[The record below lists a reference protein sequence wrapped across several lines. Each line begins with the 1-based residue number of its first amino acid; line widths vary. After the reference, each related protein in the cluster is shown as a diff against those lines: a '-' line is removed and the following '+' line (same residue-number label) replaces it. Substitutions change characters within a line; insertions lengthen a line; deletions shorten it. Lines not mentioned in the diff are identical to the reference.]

1 MQHPVVEINDLSRA
15 FGQKDALHQVSFR
28 ADVGQVYGL
37 VGANGAGKTT
47 LIKHLLG
54 LLRAQTG
61 SVRVFGLD
69 PVRDPVGVLGRV
81 GYLSEERELP
91 EWMRISELMSYTQ
104 AYHPT
109 WDSSY
114 ARELLETFG
123 LDPAKRIKELSKG
136 MRAQAGLVAAVAHRP
151 ELLILDEPSSG
162 LDAIVRRDILDAI
175 VRTVADDGRTVIFS
189 SHLLEEVE
197 RMSDNVTMLQQ
208 GRVVLSGPL
217 DDTRRG
223 FKRTRVRFAEHSD
236 NPPALEGAL
245 AMEGGGRLW
254 SVVHSVSLD
263 ELGQSVGKLGGEIV
277 ESRDATLEEIF
288 LARAGRNSRQA
299 EAA

>member
-1 MQHPVVEINDLSRA
+1 MGQTIIEVDNLSRS
-15 FGQKDALHQVSFR
+15 FGTKEALDHVSFR
-28 ADVGQVYGL
+28 ATVGQVYGL

-47 LIKHLLG
+47 LLKHLLG
-54 LLRAQTG
+54 LLRAQSG

-69 PVRDPVGVLGRV
+69 PVRDPVGVLSRV
-81 GYLSEERELP
+81 GYLSEERDLP
-91 EWMRISELMSYTQ
+91 EWMRVDELMRYTQ

-109 WDSSY
+109 WDASY

-123 LDPAKRIKELSKG
+123 LDPSRKIKELSKG

-162 LDAIVRRDILDAI
+162 LDAVVRRDILDAI

-197 RMSDNVTMLQQ
+197 RMSDHVTMLHG
-208 GRVVLSGPL
+208 GRELLSGAL
-217 DDTRRG
+217 DDVRSAYQHS
-223 FKRTRVRFAEHSD
+223 RVRFVESFDH
-236 NPPALEGAL
+236 PPVLDSAL
-245 AMEGGGRLW
+245 AMEGGGRTW
-254 SVVHSVSLD
+254 RVVHTGSTEQFHHSVLA
-263 ELGQSVGKLGGEIV
+263 LGGEVV
-277 ESRDATLEEIF
+277 ETRGATLEEIF
-288 LARAGRNSRQA
+288 LARAGRRPQV